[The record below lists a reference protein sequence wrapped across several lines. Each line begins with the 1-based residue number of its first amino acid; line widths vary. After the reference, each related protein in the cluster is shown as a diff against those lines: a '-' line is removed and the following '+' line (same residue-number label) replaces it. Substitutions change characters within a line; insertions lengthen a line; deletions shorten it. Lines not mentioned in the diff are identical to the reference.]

1 MKRSIRA
8 ITEKTFEWLSFAAG
22 LLILGSCTYAG
33 YDKNGVGGG
42 ILGFVL
48 AVFSAVALIAFVFM
62 VTRTSADIRAIREHI
77 DPQPPEDG
85 GAP

>member
-8 ITEKTFEWLSFAAG
+8 ITEKTFEWLSFAVG
-22 LLILGSCTYAG
+22 LLILGSCTYSSF
-33 YDKNGVGGG
+33 DKNGVGGG

-48 AVFSAVALIAFVFM
+48 GAFGAVALIAFVFM

-77 DPQPPEDG
+77 DPEKPKEP
-85 GAP
+85 